1 MKFIYVVRNNIIAG
15 IFLLC
20 GAIGYFIYST
30 SYTFGTI
37 DKPGS
42 GFLPVI
48 LSMLLFVLASMLILS
63 SIRRKKILA
72 SKPSNPNEMERNS
85 DVSQNKMAF
94 KIFAFLTFYII
105 SFEYI
110 GFIISTLLM
119 LISMFKIMGI
129 RSWRK
134 IAITSVAIT
143 ICAYG
148 LFVACLKVSLPQGEL
163 ITWLIGG

>member
-1 MKFIYVVRNNIIAG
+1 VKFMYVKRNNIIAG

-30 SYTFGTI
+30 SYPFGTI

-48 LSMLLFVLASMLILS
+48 LSMLLFILASILILS
-63 SIRRKKILA
+63 SIPGKKILA
-72 SKPSNPNEMERNS
+72 SEPSNLHELERNS
-85 DVSQNKMAF
+85 DANQNEIAF
-94 KIFAFLTFYII
+94 KIFIFLTFYII

-129 RSWRK
+129 RSWCK

-163 ITWLIGG
+163 IAWLIGG